1 MNNYQLTS
9 DETVLYKG
17 AILNYSE
24 KEKHNSFGSTVIYEL
39 ILTNLNMIFVTKVKK
54 LLSKEES
61 SYNVIPIDTI
71 KIYNDKPQ
79 VKQKGTDFVVYFT
92 NQEYSFSLPSKL
104 EAVKFHNKIMELLT
118 GKSMSIRNSEK
129 FKSAVNIVDD
139 TLGIDSLG
147 TVTSVLQNG
156 VKGTIFNGIT
166 KKTATAKPSTKKI
179 INSVLDVIGSDNSNN
194 GNNDN
199 VISIEANT
207 NKTVKSINDEQI
219 ETIKKLKDLL
229 DLGVLSQEEFDAKKK
244 EILGL

>member
-1 MNNYQLTS
+1 MNNYQLAS
-9 DETVLYKG
+9 NETVLYKG
-17 AILNYSE
+17 TILNYSE
-24 KEKHNSFGSTVIYEL
+24 KEKHNFIGSTVIYEL

-166 KKTATAKPSTKKI
+166 KKTATAKPSTKRI
-179 INSVLDVIGSDNSNN
+179 INSVLDVIRNDNSDNNNVKGIESNIN
-194 GNNDN
+194 EN
-199 VISIEANT
+199 I
-207 NKTVKSINDEQI
+207 KPINDEKI

>member
-17 AILNYSE
+17 VILNYSE

-156 VKGTIFNGIT
+156 VKGTIFNGIN

-179 INSVLDVIGSDNSNN
+179 INSVLDVIGNN
-194 GNNDN
+194 NNAETN
-199 VISIEANT
+199 VKCIETNTSENTKQIS
-207 NKTVKSINDEQI
+207 DEQI

-229 DLGVLSQEEFDAKKK
+229 DLGVLSQEEFDTKKK
-244 EILGL
+244 ELLGL

>member
-17 AILNYSE
+17 VILNYSE
-24 KEKHNSFGSTVIYEL
+24 KEKHNSFCSTVIYEL

-61 SYNVIPIDTI
+61 LYNVIPIDTI

-156 VKGTIFNGIT
+156 VKGTIFNGIN

-179 INSVLDVIGSDNSNN
+179 INSVLDVIGNN
-194 GNNDN
+194 NNAETN
-199 VISIEANT
+199 VKCIETNTSENTKQIS
-207 NKTVKSINDEQI
+207 DEQI

-229 DLGVLSQEEFDAKKK
+229 DLGVLSQEEFDTKKK
-244 EILGL
+244 ELLGL

>member
-1 MNNYQLTS
+1 M
-9 DETVLYKG
+9 
-17 AILNYSE
+17 
-24 KEKHNSFGSTVIYEL
+24 
-39 ILTNLNMIFVTKVKK
+39 
-54 LLSKEES
+54 
-61 SYNVIPIDTI
+61 
-71 KIYNDKPQ
+71 
-79 VKQKGTDFVVYFT
+79 YFT

-179 INSVLDVIGSDNSNN
+179 INSMLDVIGSDNSNN
-194 GNNDN
+194 DN
-199 VISIEANT
+199 VISIESNT

-244 EILGL
+244 ELLGL

>member
-1 MNNYQLTS
+1 MNNYQLAS
-9 DETVLYKG
+9 NEAVLYKG
-17 AILNYSE
+17 TILNYSE
-24 KEKHNSFGSTVIYEL
+24 KEKHNSIGSIIVYEL

-71 KIYNDKPQ
+71 KVYDDKPQ
-79 VKQKGTDFVVYFT
+79 VKQKGVDFVVYFT
-92 NQEYSFSLPSKL
+92 DQEYSFSMPNKF
-104 EAVKFHNKIMELLT
+104 EAVKFNNKIMELVT

-139 TLGIDSLG
+139 TLGIDSMG
-147 TVTSVLQNG
+147 TVASVLQNG
-156 VKGTIFNGIT
+156 VKGTIFNGIA

-179 INSVLDVIGSDNSNN
+179 INSVLDVIGNDNSDNNN
-194 GNNDN
+194 
-199 VISIEANT
+199 VKSIESNT
-207 NKTVKSINDEQI
+207 NENIKLINDEQI

-244 EILGL
+244 ELLGL